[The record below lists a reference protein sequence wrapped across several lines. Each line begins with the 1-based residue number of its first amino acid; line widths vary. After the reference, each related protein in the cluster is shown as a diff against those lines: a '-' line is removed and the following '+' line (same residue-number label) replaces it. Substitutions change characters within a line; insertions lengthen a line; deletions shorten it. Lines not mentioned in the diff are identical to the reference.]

1 MKILPCGVRLPPDGY
16 MKKSQS
22 RRRVK
27 QLQVPVLPTE
37 AIDIKR
43 LAAECGL
50 SVAAYLRELGL
61 QYKPKGILD
70 YKAVTELA
78 KVNGDLGRLGGLL
91 KMLLSNDNRLKSA
104 GKDVVVPTIKEIL
117 EEIKV
122 TQALLLE
129 TARRV

>member
-1 MKILPCGVRLPPDGY
+1 
-16 MKKSQS
+16 MKKKPS

-37 AIDIKR
+37 DTEIKCN
-43 LAAECGL
+43 ASNCGL
-50 SVAAYLRELGL
+50 PVAAYLRALGL
-61 QYKPKGILD
+61 QYKPKSILD

-91 KMLLSNDNRLKSA
+91 KMLLTNNERL
-104 GKDVVVPTIKEIL
+104 GKEYAIPKIHELLDEIQT
-117 EEIKV
+117 

-129 TARRV
+129 TVKRV